1 MFAEKA
7 RWRLLLTASHGALVL
22 LSLGFTS
29 CALRADDACYV
40 EPCYEGEGLQELWKV
55 NKGVGFTGVAAGVFS
70 TAIASVGLALFG
82 WAALDPRRE
91 AGAGVLVGV
100 FLGATACTALLMLDQ
115 FAVWC
120 AEWNLV
126 GDLTDL
132 SPDNAV
138 FHESGRT
145 MHVHRD
151 LLVTF
156 KALVGLAAA
165 TGAVQVGVVAQLALA
180 QHDVTAHLRLRGG
193 TSEREIATEKQPLR
207 AMHGDIH
214 V

>member
-91 AGAGVLVGV
+91 AGVLRRRVRSDGVQ
-100 FLGATACTALLMLDQ
+100 ACSCSTSLP
-115 FAVWC
+115 WC

-132 SPDNAV
+132 SPDNGV
-138 FHESGRT
+138 FTESGRH
-145 MHVHRD
+145 MHVHGD
-151 LLVTF
+151 LLAAF
-156 KALVGLAAA
+156 KARRAA
-165 TGAVQVGVVAQLALA
+165 TRPGWSARRQRPRRPA
-180 QHDVTAHLRLRGG
+180 DVTAHLRLRGG